1 MSTTNS
7 TAAAVPDPDRWN
19 ETRAPQALVV
29 VTLCPAIALVVLMM
43 RLYTRAFLLKRVFW
57 EDYIVSVAMVCADC
71 VLKDDPRWA
80 KLEPFAYLVI

>member
-1 MSTTNS
+1 
-7 TAAAVPDPDRWN
+7 
-19 ETRAPQALVV
+19 
-29 VTLCPAIALVVLMM
+29 M